1 LRSGRRKMTTHSRE
15 ERKAGNAGPL
25 GRARG
30 FIAEEV
36 ASCAARID
44 RENTFPRDIYRRM
57 GQEGLLGLSR
67 PQGAGKTTLEWAEW
81 IEELA
86 AASATVADIV
96 CSADLVALIL
106 DEHGTEEQKS
116 RIGPLLAGETVGAFA
131 LTETQAGSNAAA
143 IRTVARR
150 EGDSYILEGE
160 KAWITCAQVADW
172 AIVLAKT
179 DQEAGTRG
187 ISAFLVERGGFQSND
202 NPYDMMGQR
211 GTGVGELRLER
222 CRVTEGA
229 MVGEPGAGYKLAIQ
243 ALDSGRIGIAAL
255 SVGLARAAYEAA
267 VDFAGRRE
275 QFGQAIS
282 TFQGIRWM
290 LVDMATD
297 IEAARLLVHR
307 AARLRDAGAR
317 HTTESAMAKL
327 RASDVAMRVT
337 VEALQIHGASGYS
350 RDLPLERF
358 VRDAKLTQIYEG
370 TNQIQREVLARQ
382 LLG

>member
-1 LRSGRRKMTTHSRE
+1 MTIRGDKDPKAEHAELVGRVRH
-15 ERKAGNAGPL
+15 
-25 GRARG
+25 
-30 FIAEEV
+30 FVAEEV
-36 ASCAARID
+36 VPRAASID
-44 RENTFPRDIYRRM
+44 RENAFPADVYRRM
-57 GQEGLLGLSR
+57 GEEGLLGLAR
-67 PQGAGKTTLEWAEW
+67 PQGAGKTTLEWAVW

-106 DEHGTEEQKS
+106 DEHGTQEQKS
-116 RIGPLLAGETVGAFA
+116 MIGPLLAGETVGAFA

-143 IRTVARR
+143 IQTVARR
-150 EGDSYILEGE
+150 EGGSYILEGE

-187 ISAFLVERGGFQSND
+187 ISAFLVERGAFQSND
-202 NPYDMMGQR
+202 EPYDMMGQR
-211 GTGVGELRLER
+211 GTGVGELRLDA
-222 CRVTEGA
+222 CRVPGGA
-229 MVGEPGAGYKLAIQ
+229 MVGEPGGGYKLAMK

-282 TFQGIRWM
+282 SFQGIRWM